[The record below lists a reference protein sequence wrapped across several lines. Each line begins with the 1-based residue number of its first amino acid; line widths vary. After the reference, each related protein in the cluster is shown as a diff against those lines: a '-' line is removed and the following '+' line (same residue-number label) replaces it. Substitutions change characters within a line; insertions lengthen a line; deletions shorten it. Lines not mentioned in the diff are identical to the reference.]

1 MEHDDIR
8 ELAEIACEWA
18 YEKYAKR
25 ESGYTKEY
33 WQFYKF
39 AELVAAAEREA
50 CANIAR
56 EVGTNTETEDFALD
70 RCYEIESAIRARG
83 DT

>member
-1 MEHDDIR
+1 MKHDDIR

-39 AELVAAAEREA
+39 AELVAAA
-50 CANIAR
+50 
-56 EVGTNTETEDFALD
+56 
-70 RCYEIESAIRARG
+70 RA
-83 DT
+83 